1 MRKRFENK
9 ALSIERVL
17 SKEHFYGESMQ
28 KMWPKAGP
36 FWVTLKITSV
46 NLCKPVH
53 DIINYSTFTCPFKP
67 ESVEREKI
75 TKLWISR
82 ERKELFRRNEKHFS

>member
-1 MRKRFENK
+1 MEKACRKC
-9 ALSIERVL
+9 A
-17 SKEHFYGESMQ
+17 
-28 KMWPKAGP
+28 PKAGL

-67 ESVEREKI
+67 ESVERKGKI